1 MIRSPYK
8 DGEYGERTR
17 LQDLELSDQEDV
29 GGGSEG
35 PPASGW
41 AGRAEE
47 HWPHAPGVGVSL
59 CGNVTVSTNG
69 TDFIDIVCLA

>member
-1 MIRSPYK
+1 MIRSPCK

-17 LQDLELSDQEDV
+17 LQDV

-35 PPASGW
+35 PPVSGW
-41 AGRAEE
+41 AGRAEA

-69 TDFIDIVCLA
+69 TNFIDIICLA